1 MAGEIKKIV
10 TVEGI
15 TQYQLE
21 NGMQVL
27 LFPDDSKPTVTV
39 SLTVFVG
46 SRHEGYGEAGMAH
59 LLEHMLFKGTP
70 THSNVPKA
78 LQDRGAQFNGTTWVD
93 RTNYYETLP
102 ATSDNL
108 EFAIKLEADRMINS
122 YIKGEDLASEMTVVR
137 NEFERGE
144 NSPFRVLMQRITSA
158 SYDWHNYG
166 QSTIGNRSD
175 IERVPLPNLRSFYRR
190 YYQPDNAML
199 VIAGRFDAE
208 AALKLTNQNFGAIPA
223 PERKLNK
230 TYTTEPAQDGE
241 RSVTLRR
248 VGDVGLVGAA
258 YHIPAGP
265 HHDFASVRVLSYA
278 LAMEPAGRLYKGM
291 VETKKAA
298 SVAGFAYPFHDPGL
312 LMALAEVTDDD
323 KIEEV
328 HDEMIDILESINDN
342 QITDEEVAR
351 AKLAILKGW
360 ERSMAESGQLAVA
373 LSNWAAQGDWRL
385 FFLYRDR
392 VEKVTAT
399 EVNRAAKKY
408 LTRNNRTSGVYI
420 PTAKANR
427 SEIPETP
434 NVIDLVKD
442 YKGREAVAEGEKF
455 DASPE
460 NIETRT
466 ERGQLASGIGYALL
480 PKKTRGETVHVRLTL
495 RYGNAESLQGK
506 NTVADLLPTLMIRGS
521 KDLDHQQLKDA
532 LDQNKAT
539 LSATGNRGSA
549 TFQIQTKRAN
559 LPNVLDILCQVLRE
573 PRLDPEALEVV
584 RREQLASLEQ
594 YLNDPRTL
602 ASNEMR
608 RALSPYDKSDVRYT
622 PTIAEEIARLKAVT
636 NDQLK
641 GLYSDFLSGKNGQL
655 AIVGDF
661 DADQVKPTLN
671 KIFDDW
677 TTEKPYVRIA
687 EKLFT
692 EVEGGKRQVLTPD
705 KANASYYAGLMLPL
719 KDSDAVYPRLLIGN
733 FVLGGGSL
741 SSRLGDR
748 VRQKEGLSYGVGSG
762 FSASA
767 FDPVARLTIGAIAN
781 PENTPKLVSVIDE
794 EVTRWV
800 NDGITEEELRRAK
813 QGYLQSQ
820 QVSRTNDGRLA
831 GTLAG
836 TLYSKRTM
844 EYYSNLES
852 QIEDL
857 KLEEVNAALK
867 KYFSPG
873 QLVIVTAGDFEK
885 KKEKKD

>member
-1 MAGEIKKIV
+1 
-10 TVEGI
+10 
-15 TQYQLE
+15 
-21 NGMQVL
+21 
-27 LFPDDSKPTVTV
+27 
-39 SLTVFVG
+39 
-46 SRHEGYGEAGMAH
+46 
-59 LLEHMLFKGTP
+59 
-70 THSNVPKA
+70 
-78 LQDRGAQFNGTTWVD
+78 
-93 RTNYYETLP
+93 
-102 ATSDNL
+102 
-108 EFAIKLEADRMINS
+108 
-122 YIKGEDLASEMTVVR
+122 MTVVR

-144 NSPFRVLMQRITSA
+144 NSPFSVLMQRITSA
-158 SYDWHNYG
+158 AYDWHNYG

-208 AALKLTNQNFGAIPA
+208 DALKLSNQHFGAIPA
-223 PERKLNK
+223 PERQLNK

-265 HHDFASVRVLSYA
+265 HNDFAAVRVLSYA

-312 LMALAEVTDDD
+312 LMALAEVPDDS
-323 KIEEV
+323 KIEAIR
-328 HDEMIDILESINDN
+328 DEMIDILENIGDN
-342 QITDEEVAR
+342 KITEEEVAR

-360 ERSMAESGQLAVA
+360 EKSIAESSQLAVA

-392 VEKVTAT
+392 VEQVTAAD
-399 EVNRAAKKY
+399 VNLAAKKY

-420 PTAKANR
+420 PTAKASR
-427 SEIPETP
+427 AEIPETP
-434 NVIDLVKD
+434 NVIDLVND

-466 ERGQLASGIGYALL
+466 ERGKLASGIGYALL
-480 PKKTRGETVHVRLTL
+480 PKKTRGELVHVRLTL

-506 NTVADLLPTLMIRGS
+506 NTLADLLPTLMIRGS

-532 LDQNKAT
+532 IDQNKAT

-549 TFQIQTKRAN
+549 TFQIQTRRQQ
-559 LPNVLDILCQVLRE
+559 LPAVLDILRQVLRE
-573 PRLDPEALEVV
+573 PRLDKEELELV

-608 RALSPYDKSDVRYT
+608 RSLSPFDKSDVRYI
-622 PTIAEEIARLKAVT
+622 PTIAEEVERLKAAT
-636 NDQLK
+636 NDQIK
-641 GLYSDFLSGKNGQL
+641 SLYNDFLSGQHGQL

-661 DADQVKPTLN
+661 DADEVKPVLN

-677 TTEKPYVRIA
+677 TTKSPYVRIA
-687 EKLFT
+687 EKLFS

-719 KDSDAVYPRLLIGN
+719 KDTSEDYSRLVIGN

-781 PENTPKLVSVIDE
+781 PENTPKLVSVIEE
-794 EVTRWV
+794 EVTRWINV
-800 NDGITEEELRRAK
+800 GITEEELQRAK

-820 QVSRTNDGRLA
+820 QVSRTNDGRLS

-836 TLYSKRTM
+836 TIHSGRTM
-844 EYYSNLES
+844 KYYTDLES
-852 QIEDL
+852 QIANL
-857 KLEEVNAALK
+857 KLAEVNEALK
-867 KYFSPG
+867 KHLTPG
-873 QLVIVTAGDFEK
+873 KLIIVTAGDFEK
-885 KKEKKD
+885 AKKK